1 MKFIIFLFVKYSTR
15 TFHPNLLIYSLKKPS
30 PVWGKIGPKGQFSL
44 QTSFLP
50 LYFYKSIY
58 QFLLIKYYSIKINND
73 YNHYIIYHQTN
84 YNVMSL

>member
-30 PVWGKIGPKGQFSL
+30 PVWGKIGPLGQFSL

-50 LYFYKSIY
+50 TKSRKKLRVDRKSREKLRVNTKS
-58 QFLLIKYYSIKINND
+58 QEKLK
-73 YNHYIIYHQTN
+73 
-84 YNVMSL
+84 